1 MTEQQSVIDLLT
13 QLEAALDKISHLES
27 RLAAHERPLDEQQRF
42 LQQIVGTMPNGIYI
56 YHITNQQMTF
66 ANQRLSDLLG
76 CPLAQLYQMDG
87 DTLIHF
93 VDAIDLDAVASMG
106 EQIHEA
112 ADDDIIRLDYRIRRT
127 DSQLRWV
134 RAHSKVFSRTE
145 NGEVREFLSVLEDV
159 TERKKT
165 QMALKRSQEHL
176 ALAFEATNDGI
187 WDWNLE
193 TDELYFSPRW
203 KEILGYA
210 DHELPNTME
219 SWRKV
224 MVKGDWAKSWRSMD
238 AYNRGERPNFE
249 MVQRFYHRN
258 QSIVYILSRAIH
270 QKNEAGRVIRLVGAH
285 TDITLQTLTEEAMS
299 QAVEDA
305 EQANQ
310 AKSQFLANM
319 SHEIRTPLNAIIGMS
334 NLLLDTPLSAEQ
346 KNFAE
351 TVRTGSNTLLML
363 INDILDFS
371 KIEAGKFELEHRPFN
386 LHQCLVESV
395 DLVANRAAEKG
406 LELIYSFDYE
416 TPLFVVGDVTRLHQI
431 LVNLLNNAIK
441 FTGHGEVELTVT
453 SRHWCEEN
461 AALMKREPPRELL
474 LKKNLYELEFAV
486 KDTGIGIP
494 VDRLERLFSSFSQVD
509 ASTTR
514 KYGGTGLGLT
524 ISKHLCELMHGVM
537 WVESEFGEGSTFY
550 FTVMLPA
557 EESQEPTYIK
567 ADQPELKDK
576 RVLIVDDNATNRRL
590 LMRQI
595 RTWGMQ
601 PTVLPSALE
610 ALDWIQVDEGFDL
623 GILDFHMPEMDGGM
637 LGRQIRKYRSAKELP
652 LILLSSMITT
662 EGQPDDLHQYFAAT
676 LSKPTNMQTLH
687 QVVID
692 VLTEK
697 ISEQPAE
704 QPSLFD
710 EQLGQRHPLKILL
723 AEDNIINQQVALLTL
738 KKLGYQ
744 ADVVM
749 NGLEALQALQHDLYD
764 VVLMDIQMPE
774 MDGLEATAYIRKTFP
789 KERQPHVIALTAD
802 ALVGD
807 QEKYISAGMDD
818 YLSKPLQ
825 IKSLINSLVNVQI
838 PAQQT
843 PTQLLHSNLD
853 ILNLTTIYEAVD
865 GDEEVI
871 QCLIEE
877 FLSGAPEAIET
888 LKQAVIKQELKTI
901 RLQAHTFRS
910 NCDLFGA
917 IGMSNICHTLET
929 SYEQL
934 PPEAQQTL
942 VDELANRYI
951 KFEQQLRTRLS
962 SA

>member
-1 MTEQQSVIDLLT
+1 MTEQLSAKILLP
-13 QLEAALDKISHLES
+13 QLEAALDRISHLES
-27 RLAAHERPLDEQQRF
+27 RLAAYERPLDEQQRF

-56 YHITNQQMTF
+56 YHVTKQQMTF
-66 ANQRLSDLLG
+66 ANQRLSDMLG
-76 CPLAQLYQMDG
+76 CTLAQLYQMDG
-87 DTLIHF
+87 DTLAHF
-93 VDAIDLDAVASMG
+93 VDAADLDAVTAMG
-106 EQIHEA
+106 EQVYQA
-112 ADDDIIRLDYRIRRT
+112 ADDDIVRLDYRIKRA

-134 RAHSKVFSRTE
+134 RAHSKVFSRAE
-145 NGEVREFLSVLEDV
+145 NGEVRELLSVLEDV
-159 TERKKT
+159 TERKEART
-165 QMALKRSQEHL
+165 ALKRSQEHL
-176 ALAFEATNDGI
+176 ILAFEATNDGI

-193 TDELYFSPRW
+193 TDDLYFSPRW

-210 DHELPNTME
+210 DHELPNSME

-224 MVKGDWAKSWRSMD
+224 MVKEDWAKTWRLMD
-238 AYNRGERPNFE
+238 AYNRGHSPSFE

-258 QSIVYILSRAIH
+258 ESIVYILSRAIH

-386 LHQCLVESV
+386 LHQCLAESV

-406 LELIYSFDYE
+406 LELIYSFE
-416 TPLFVVGDVTRLHQI
+416 HQTPLFVVGDVTRLHQI

-441 FTGHGEVELTVT
+441 FTGHGEVELAVT
-453 SRHWCEEN
+453 SRRCSAEN
-461 AALMKREPPRELL
+461 AAQMKRKPTPDMVLNE
-474 LKKNLYELEFAV
+474 NLYELEFVV

-494 VDRLERLFSSFSQVD
+494 ADRLERLFSSFSQVD

-514 KYGGTGLGLT
+514 RYGGTGLGLT
-524 ISKHLCELMHGVM
+524 ISKRLCELMHGVM
-537 WVESEFGEGSTFY
+537 WVESEFGVGSKFY
-550 FTVMLPA
+550 FTVMLYA
-557 EESQEPTYIK
+557 EEAQEPTYVK
-567 ADQPELKDK
+567 TDQPELKDK

-590 LMRQI
+590 LMRQT
-595 RTWGMQ
+595 RTWGML
-601 PTVLPSALE
+601 PTVLPSAIE

-623 GILDFHMPEMDGGM
+623 GLIDFHMPEMDGG
-637 LGRQIRKYRSAKELP
+637 LLARQIRKYRSAEELP

-662 EGQPDDLHQYFAAT
+662 EGQPDDLHKPFAAT

-687 QVVID
+687 QVIIN
-692 VLTEK
+692 VLTNERF
-697 ISEQPAE
+697 EQPAK
-704 QPSLFD
+704 QQSLFD

-723 AEDNIINQQVALLTL
+723 VEDNIINQQVALLTL

-749 NGLEALQALQHDLYD
+749 NGLEALQTLQHDLYD

-807 QEKYISAGMDD
+807 QEKYINAGMDD

-825 IKSLINSLVNVQI
+825 IKPLIKALTRVQ
-838 PAQQT
+838 AQTQQT
-843 PTQLLHSNLD
+843 PTQLLHSELD
-853 ILNLTTIYEAVD
+853 TLDLTAIYEAVG
-865 GDEEVI
+865 GDEEVV
-871 QCLIEE
+871 QSLIEE
-877 FLSGAPEAIET
+877 FLSGASEAVET
-888 LKQAVIKQELKTI
+888 LKQAVVKKDLKTL
-901 RLQAHTFRS
+901 RLQAHTLRS

-917 IGMSNICHTLET
+917 IAMSNICHTLET
-929 SYEQL
+929 SYKQL
-934 PPEAQQTL
+934 SPEALQKL
-942 VDELANRYI
+942 VDELASRYI
-951 KFEQQLRTRLS
+951 EFERLLLAQLP